1 VIDDNQAQEKAEKML
16 QNFDI
21 EKDTMCCT
29 DASALQ
35 ALIPY
40 VKRLLQLFP
49 EIKEKTE
56 LALHLMRL
64 ETRFISLKQDV
75 ILNRLAKPHCNL
87 TVIL

>member
-1 VIDDNQAQEKAEKML
+1 ML

-29 DASALQ
+29 YPSALQ

-49 EIKEKTE
+49 EIKEKKK
-56 LALHLMRL
+56 LALSFDEVKNGL
-64 ETRFISLKQDV
+64 SV
-75 ILNRLAKPHCNL
+75 
-87 TVIL
+87 